1 MALTELSLLISESKV
16 IIIITLLVVLFT
28 AVIIMA
34 IMCEYRYYQTDHKEK
49 QYNFASFIK
58 QVQFYLLGCSVRCSE
73 KQMLKSPVKLL
84 I

>member
-16 IIIITLLVVLFT
+16 IIIVTLLVVLFT

-58 QVQFYLLGCSVRCSE
+58 QVQFYLY
-73 KQMLKSPVKLL
+73 LL
-84 I
+84 LFFLLMIGIEIYSQC

>member
-28 AVIIMA
+28 AFIIMA
-34 IMCEYRYYQTDHKEK
+34 IMCEYRYYQTGHKEK

-58 QVQFYLLGCSVRCSE
+58 QVQFYLY
-73 KQMLKSPVKLL
+73 LL
-84 I
+84 LFFLLMIGIEIYSQC

>member
-28 AVIIMA
+28 AFIIMA

-58 QVQFYLLGCSVRCSE
+58 
-73 KQMLKSPVKLL
+73 
-84 I
+84 